1 VALAH
6 SEAPIRQR
14 WREAREE
21 LRELEGEAREIAH
34 GLGDV
39 ARGEAR
45 LAVAEVRDGVRATRR
60 AAILGAVAVAFGL
73 VTLAW
78 LPLPLLLGLNEAMPL
93 WAASLVTVG
102 VLMLISVPLA
112 LMAWRQFKAINF
124 VPKEALERVKED
136 TEWLKQQLSR
146 DPS

>member
-1 VALAH
+1 MALAH

-14 WREAREE
+14 WRDAREE

-39 ARGEAR
+39 ARGDAR

-60 AAILGAVAVAFGL
+60 AAILGGLAVAFGL

-93 WAASLVTVG
+93 WAAALITVG
-102 VLMLISVPLA
+102 VLVGIA
-112 LMAWRQFKAINF
+112 LPVALLAWRQFKAISF

-146 DPS
+146 NPG